1 SGSPS
6 GAHSRRAGGT
16 FSSCAPSWSGARL
29 WGISPMKPRVAG
41 RRITV
46 SQLSADDRLAIHEIL
61 ATYCHA
67 LDLGRWEEFAGL
79 FTDDCRLDFG
89 SLMGVYEGREGVRR
103 FSERIQSL
111 GLFMRHYT
119 TNVVVRG
126 DGERA
131 RAESYVLAVTGAPG
145 TSMQTTGRYEDELG
159 KVSGRWR
166 LRVRRALLDQP
177 AERRDLGA

>member
-1 SGSPS
+1 MS
-6 GAHSRRAGGT
+6 H
-16 FSSCAPSWSGARL
+16 
-29 WGISPMKPRVAG
+29 
-41 RRITV
+41 
-46 SQLSADDRLAIHEIL
+46 LSADDRLAIHEIL

-131 RAESYVLAVTGAPG
+131 REAGCDGYLSKPCRPKTIREAVARFLA
-145 TSMQTTGRYEDELG
+145 GR
-159 KVSGRWR
+159 
-166 LRVRRALLDQP
+166 
-177 AERRDLGA
+177 

>member
-1 SGSPS
+1 
-6 GAHSRRAGGT
+6 
-16 FSSCAPSWSGARL
+16 
-29 WGISPMKPRVAG
+29 M
-41 RRITV
+41 
-46 SQLSADDRLAIHEIL
+46 SQLSADDRLAIHEII

-79 FTDDCRLDFG
+79 FADDCRLDFG

-103 FSERIQSL
+103 FGERIQSL

-131 RAESYVLAVTGAPG
+131 RAESYVLAVTGPPG
-145 TSMQTTGRYEDELG
+145 ASMQTTGRYEDELV

-177 AERRDLGA
+177 A

>member
-1 SGSPS
+1 
-6 GAHSRRAGGT
+6 
-16 FSSCAPSWSGARL
+16 
-29 WGISPMKPRVAG
+29 M
-41 RRITV
+41 
-46 SQLSADDRLAIHEIL
+46 SQLSADDRLAIQEII

-67 LDLGRWEEFAGL
+67 LDLGRWEEFAAL

-89 SLMGVYEGREGVRR
+89 SLMGVYEGRAGVRS
-103 FSERIQSL
+103 FTERMAGL

-119 TNVVVRG
+119 TNVVLAG

-131 RAESYVLAVTGAPG
+131 RGQSYVLAITGPPG
-145 TSMQTTGRYEDELG
+145 ASLTTTGRYEDEFV

-177 AERRDLGA
+177 A